1 MVLKIGGWLLMK
13 KNDLLKKDD
22 VIVRVLDMD
31 CDKLLIINC
40 INKTMPEWVDMSS
53 LESFAVCTEQ
63 ELTERNRVVLEDIEE
78 LDAESKKQA
87 YEHYTLI
94 AGVLPFVLNTA
105 KRSEAIDGVSKDKNV
120 SKQTIRKYLIQYLI
134 YQNLNYLSF

>member
-22 VIVRVLDMD
+22 MIVRVLDMN
-31 CDKLLIINC
+31 CDKVLIINC
-40 INKTMPEWVDMSS
+40 INKTMPEWVDKSS
-53 LESFAVCTEQ
+53 LESFVKSSES
-63 ELTERNRVVLEDIEE
+63 ELTEQNRVVLEEFEE

-94 AGVLPFVLNTA
+94 AGVLPFVSNTA
-105 KRSEAIDGVSKDKNV
+105 KRKV
-120 SKQTIRKYLIQYLI
+120 L
-134 YQNLNYLSF
+134 